1 MQQSILRHVIW
12 LLIAVSTAEAVSP
25 QVQFHPVA
33 ALERGMRG
41 IGMTVFQGT
50 AIDTFGVEIL
60 GVAQNGLG
68 PKRDLILARLSGGPL
83 EETGIIAGM
92 SGSPVY
98 IDGRLVGAVA
108 YGWAFSKAPIC
119 GITPIGEM
127 LEVMARPLEPGPKM
141 ATPRTD
147 AHGTGMTQ
155 VSNTAIFTTAGLH
168 AEHLAPLATPVSLS
182 GLTPAAAAHVGEV
195 LAPYGLAV
203 QTAPGGTSAD
213 STKGLEPGGAMGVQF
228 ISGDM
233 SATGIGTVT
242 YVEDNRVVAFGHR
255 LGLAGAIE
263 MPMTG
268 VFIHEVIPNQVF
280 SFKLGAA
287 TQRVGTV
294 RQDRAAAIA
303 GLVGS
308 APAMLPVTV
317 SVSSP
322 QQTRRFFFELLRHR
336 ELTSRLAG
344 AVLIGSLEAAEK
356 LAGDATLDLA
366 GTVLLAGGEQLRW
379 SQVFGGPGAI
389 LRAARTAAVPLELL
403 TRSEVADVELDSV
416 HFAVKVREQVQTATI
431 DRLRV
436 PEAKLRSGQPFQLEV
451 ILQPYRGDRERV
463 RFEMEVPA
471 GLTPGPMRLRVGG
484 GEASRGWE
492 QKRRPDAIK
501 PRNLLQLLRELEVVE
516 RNDDLVVELYRDDAS
531 VSVDGR
537 ELPGLPPSVRR
548 VFGDASSSGY
558 VGPVFGRVLKREVRR
573 TNYVLQGD
581 QKLELEVIR

>member
-1 MQQSILRHVIW
+1 MQQSLLRHAIC
-12 LLIAVSTAEAVSP
+12 LLLAAYAVAGASP
-25 QVQFHPVA
+25 QQFHPAA

-41 IGMTVFQGT
+41 MGKTVFHGT

-60 GVAQNGLG
+60 GVARNGLG
-68 PKRDLILARLSGGPL
+68 PQRDLILARLSGGPL
-83 EETGIIAGM
+83 AETGIIAGM

-98 IDGRLVGAVA
+98 VDGRLVGAVA

-119 GITPIGEM
+119 GITPIAEM
-127 LEVMARPLEPGPKM
+127 LEVMARPLQPRSGPMTSPMDVPGPG
-141 ATPRTD
+141 TTQGFD
-147 AHGTGMTQ
+147 A
-155 VSNTAIFTTAGLH
+155 AIFTTAGLH

-182 GLTPAAAAHVGEV
+182 GLTPTAAARVGEV

-213 STKGLEPGGAMGVQF
+213 SVYLPEPGSALGVQF
-228 ISGDM
+228 IAGDM

-242 YVEDNRVVAFGHR
+242 YVEGNRVVAFGHR

-263 MPMTG
+263 MPMTSA
-268 VFIHEVIPNQVF
+268 FIHQIIPNQVV

-287 TQRVGTV
+287 AQRIGAV

-303 GLVGS
+303 GLLGS
-308 APAMLPVTV
+308 APAVLPVTV

-322 QQTRRFFFELLRHR
+322 RQTRRFSFELLRHR
-336 ELTSRLAG
+336 ELTSGLAG
-344 AVLIGSLEAAEK
+344 AVLIGSMEAAEK
-356 LAGDATLDLA
+356 LAGDATLDLT
-366 GTVLLAGGEQLRW
+366 GTVLLAGGEQLSW

-389 LRAARTAAVPLELL
+389 LRAARRAVAPLGRL

-416 HFAVKVREQVQTATI
+416 HFAVELREKVQTATI
-431 DRLRV
+431 EGLRA
-436 PEAKLRSGQPFQLEV
+436 PAAALRAGQTFQLEV
-451 ILQPYRGDRERV
+451 LLRPYRGDRERV
-463 RFEMEVPA
+463 RFEMEVPP

-492 QKRRPDAIK
+492 QQRRPDALK
-501 PRNLLQLLRELEVVE
+501 PRNLAQLLRELEAVE

-537 ELPGLPPSVRR
+537 ELPGLPPSIRR
-548 VFGDASSSGY
+548 VLDHASSSGY
-558 VGPVFGRVLKREVRR
+558 VGPVFGRVLRRAVRR
-573 TNYVLQGD
+573 TDYVLQGD
-581 QKLELEVIR
+581 QKLELEVIQ

>member
-12 LLIAVSTAEAVSP
+12 LLIAVCGAEGASP
-25 QVQFHPVA
+25 QGQFHPVVT
-33 ALERGMRG
+33 LERGMRG
-41 IGMTVFQGT
+41 VGKTVFQGT

-60 GVAQNGLG
+60 GVAYNGLG

-108 YGWAFSKAPIC
+108 YGWAFSKTPIC

-127 LEVMARPLEPGPKM
+127 LEVMARPLDAGPKM
-141 ATPRTD
+141 TTPQMD
-147 AHGTGMTQ
+147 ARGTGPSQ
-155 VSNTAIFTTAGLH
+155 RSNTAIFTTAGLH

-182 GLTPAAAAHVGEV
+182 GLTPAAAAVLGEV

-203 QTAPGGTSAD
+203 QTAPGGTSTD
-213 STKGLEPGGAMGVQF
+213 SSQVPEPGSALGVQF
-228 ISGDM
+228 IAGDM

-263 MPMTG
+263 MPMTSA
-268 VFIHEVIPNQVF
+268 FIHEVIPNQIV

-287 TQRVGTV
+287 AQRIGAV

-317 SVSSP
+317 SVSSS
-322 QQTRRFFFELLRHR
+322 QQSRRFSFELLRHR

-344 AVLIGSLEAAEK
+344 AVLIGSLGAAEK

-366 GTVLLAGGEQLRW
+366 GTVLLGGGEQLKW
-379 SQVFGGPGAI
+379 SQIFGGPGAI
-389 LRAARTAAVPLELL
+389 LRAARTAAVPLGRL

-416 HFAVKVREQVQTATI
+416 HFAVKLREQVQTATI

-436 PEAKLRSGQPFQLEV
+436 PQAALRAGQSFQLEV

-463 RFEMEVPA
+463 RFEMEVPP

-492 QKRRPDAIK
+492 QKRRPDAIT
-501 PRNLLQLLRELEVVE
+501 PRNLSQLLRELGAVE

-548 VFGDASSSGY
+548 VLDDASSTGY

-573 TNYVLQGD
+573 TDYVLQGD
-581 QKLELEVIR
+581 QKLELEVIQ